1 MASGS
6 SPHQA
11 RPSVRTHQ
19 GDRRVQTGEEN
30 RAEELKA
37 LGWSAEDVRKYEELW
52 EYRQRWGAINLERED
67 RVFLRKAESA
77 LPKRASGKGSEKK
90 RTRDKSHY
98 RWLAFYLEAMKAS
111 PVETGLQEGERG
123 AWPIL
128 LEEELRALEY
138 YEPVLGLPDTLKA
151 KELIPARELWI
162 SQAGSSGRTLSFD
175 FLEPLEALKRQEK
188 TSWKPLRGEGNID
201 STYPVLSP
209 EAAAAFRSSVRTR
222 IANLIRQT
230 FPSLQ
235 DSDKAEPPADW
246 QPAH

>member
-1 MASGS
+1 M
-6 SPHQA
+6 
-11 RPSVRTHQ
+11 
-19 GDRRVQTGEEN
+19 QTGEEN

-67 RVFLRKAESA
+67 RAFLRKAESA
-77 LPKRASGKGSEKK
+77 LPKRSSGKGSEKK
-90 RTRDKSHY
+90 RTQDKSHY
-98 RWLAFYLEAMKAS
+98 RWLAFYLEAMRSS
-111 PVETGLQEGERG
+111 PAESGLSDGETG

-128 LEEELRALEY
+128 LEEELRALDY

-151 KELIPARELWI
+151 KELIPAREQWI
-162 SQAGSSGRTLSFD
+162 SQASASGRNLSFD

-188 TSWKPLRGEGNID
+188 TSWKPLRGDGNSD

-209 EAAAAFRSSVRTR
+209 EAAAAFRSTVRAG
-222 IANLIRQT
+222 ISGLIRQT

-235 DSDKAEPPADW
+235 DSDKPEPPVDW
-246 QPAH
+246 QRAG

>member
-1 MASGS
+1 M
-6 SPHQA
+6 
-11 RPSVRTHQ
+11 
-19 GDRRVQTGEEN
+19 QTGEEN

-111 PVETGLQEGERG
+111 PAETGLTAGERG
-123 AWPIL
+123 AWPVL
-128 LEEELRALEY
+128 LEQELRALDH

-151 KELIPARELWI
+151 KELLPIREQLI
-162 SQAGSSGRTLSFD
+162 QQAAAGATVLQFD
-175 FLEPLEALKRQEK
+175 FVEPLEALKRQET
-188 TSWKPLRGEGNID
+188 TSWKPLRGEANTD
-201 STYPVLSP
+201 KAYPVLAADAVESFQR
-209 EAAAAFRSSVRTR
+209 EAASRLGAA
-222 IANLIRQT
+222 IREL
-230 FPSLQ
+230 FPSLK
-235 DSDKAEPPADW
+235 DSDKPVFGA
-246 QPAH
+246 